1 MRRTR
6 TITVSA
12 GAAALVMA
20 TAAGS
25 AAGGAPDD
33 PPLSATQHSAPAHD
47 DGTCRPLPVVSTTL
61 VQADGHR
68 LRADLASE
76 RQRATSGVRTTYR
89 QPDGSTVWTV
99 TPPADF
105 RPQTA
110 SVRTDRAFGFDPP
123 QAGTRLAAW
132 RQQNAQQG
140 RTIPSVP
147 CVDPQAPKN
156 YPIWNSVN
164 SGWSGFVA
172 IRHRGYHQVSAN
184 TRIPRW
190 GSRCGANVNTS
201 TSAWVGLGGAW
212 SRRLIQEG
220 VAAGSSQRRTLGGRM
235 WYELL
240 NRYHANNP
248 VYIGGTRRTGDAI
261 ALNMSYHG
269 GTVVFHWYDRTT
281 HRRWA
286 PVHLHGRRSYYDG
299 KTAEWVVEKSNG
311 FMLRKFRR
319 INMWN
324 AAASYGRHHAR
335 LFHLPHGVANL
346 RNSSGQTLIGK
357 RRTGVGSF
365 RSIFRRCA

>member
-6 TITVSA
+6 TITVSV

-25 AAGGAPDD
+25 MAGGTPDN
-33 PPLSATQHSAPAHD
+33 PPRAATDHGASATDNGS
-47 DGTCRPLPVVSTTL
+47 CRPLPVVSKKL
-61 VQADGHR
+61 VQPNGAA
-68 LRADLASE
+68 LRVGQANQ

-99 TPPADF
+99 TPPTGF
-105 RPQTA
+105 KPQTA
-110 SVRTDRAFGFDPP
+110 SVRTDRAFGFEPP
-123 QAGTRLAAW
+123 QAGARLAAW
-132 RQQNAQQG
+132 RKQAAQWTG
-140 RTIPSVP
+140 TNPSVP
-147 CVDPQAPKN
+147 CVDPHAPRN
-156 YPIWNSVN
+156 YPVWNSVN

-172 IRHRGYHQVSAN
+172 IKHRGYHQVSAN
-184 TRIPRW
+184 ARIPRW
-190 GSRCGANVNTS
+190 GTRCGANVNTS

-212 SRRLIQEG
+212 SKRLIQEG
-220 VAAGSSQRRTLGGRM
+220 FAAGSSQRRTLGGRM

-248 VYIGGTRRTGDAI
+248 VYIGSTRRTGDAI

-286 PVHLHGRRSYYDG
+286 PVHLHGKKSYYDG

-311 FMLRKFRR
+311 FRLRHFTRL
-319 INMWN
+319 NMWN
-324 AAASYGRHHAR
+324 AKASYGRHHVR

-346 RNSSGQTLIGK
+346 RNSSGQTLIAK

-365 RSIFRRCA
+365 RSYFRRCA